1 MPRAKTL
8 DLSKLHYLF
17 SFSMLLTLASI
28 LTFAQVLQFANGE
41 IPCPL
46 CLLQR
51 VAMLGVCFGLI
62 RDLVERPSLHNAGL
76 SMVFAM
82 LLLVISVRQTLLD
95 IYPRPGHE
103 YIGSAIFGIH
113 MPVWS
118 VLIAAALLLAFALK
132 FAVLGEGE
140 KLTPLKKFPAL
151 AVAAKLLSL
160 YVIALCVLNFVSV
173 VVQCGA
179 DACHTYE
186 YRLLR

>member
-1 MPRAKTL
+1 MPRQKTP
-8 DLSKLHYLF
+8 DLSPLHYLF
-17 SFSMLLTLASI
+17 SFSMLLTLAGI
-28 LTFAQVLQFANGE
+28 LTFAQVLQFTNNE

-46 CLLQR
+46 CLLLR

-62 RDLVERPSLHNAGL
+62 RDLREAPSPHNAGL
-76 SMVFAM
+76 SMIFAM

-103 YIGSAIFGIH
+103 YIGSSVFGIH

-118 VLIAAALLLAFALK
+118 VLIAASLLLAFALK
-132 FAVLGEGE
+132 FAVLGGGE
-140 KLTPLKKFPAL
+140 KIAPLKKFPVL
-151 AVAAKLLSL
+151 ATAAKLLSL
-160 YVIALCVLNFVSV
+160 YVVALCVVNFVSV

-179 DACHTYE
+179 EACHTYE